1 MNIDLTI
8 LSDFKRVIIDSL
20 PKIAGIILFIIAGG
34 LILKFL
40 LFVLKRFLKF
50 SKIEVLNRKLDE
62 VELLSS
68 INLKVDF
75 TKIILFFAKWIIILV
90 IIIIGADIFELDK
103 ISGEVGKLI
112 DFLPILFSAIIIF
125 FMGIFLA
132 SYMQKTFKKLLES
145 FDAGG
150 SKSISTI
157 VFYII
162 LSITVIVS
170 LNQLGINTQI
180 ITDNISIILG
190 ALLLPLSIALGL
202 GSRDIVQRLLFGY
215 YSRKNFEIG
224 QRIRIDEKEGTI
236 VSIDNICLILQVED
250 QKIVYP
256 IKQIVNKPIEI
267 L

>member
-1 MNIDLTI
+1 
-8 LSDFKRVIIDSL
+8 
-20 PKIAGIILFIIAGG
+20 
-34 LILKFL
+34 
-40 LFVLKRFLKF
+40 
-50 SKIEVLNRKLDE
+50 
-62 VELLSS
+62 
-68 INLKVDF
+68 
-75 TKIILFFAKWIIILV
+75 
-90 IIIIGADIFELDK
+90 
-103 ISGEVGKLI
+103 
-112 DFLPILFSAIIIF
+112 
-125 FMGIFLA
+125 MGIFLA